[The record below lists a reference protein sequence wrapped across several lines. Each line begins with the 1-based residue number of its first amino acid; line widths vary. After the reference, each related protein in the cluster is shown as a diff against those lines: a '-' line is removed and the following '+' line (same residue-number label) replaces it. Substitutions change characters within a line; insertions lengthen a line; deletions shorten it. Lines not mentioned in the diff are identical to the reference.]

1 MMDVESDTL
10 SLNMFRFKPFRS
22 DMLYYLSREQTY
34 ENWPKQMI
42 QKPNELIQNGFYYTN
57 IGDRVTCFYCGVTL
71 KQWTKYDT
79 VETEHLK
86 WEPNCLYAKM
96 VSSKVLNF
104 DVTH

>member
-42 QKPNELIQNGFYYTN
+42 
-57 IGDRVTCFYCGVTL
+57 
-71 KQWTKYDT
+71 
-79 VETEHLK
+79 
-86 WEPNCLYAKM
+86 
-96 VSSKVLNF
+96 
-104 DVTH
+104 